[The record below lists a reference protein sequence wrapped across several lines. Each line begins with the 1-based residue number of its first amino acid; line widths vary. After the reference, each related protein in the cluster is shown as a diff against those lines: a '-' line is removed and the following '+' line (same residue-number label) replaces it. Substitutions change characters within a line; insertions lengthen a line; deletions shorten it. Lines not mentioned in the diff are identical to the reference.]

1 MPSAEDTNVLN
12 YILTGGG
19 AALITQIANAIINR
33 KSRQTADAR
42 SVIAG
47 SVEWANAVHE
57 DYQEM
62 RDELREVKVL
72 LRGIQSQWRVHS
84 HWDVTALDLI
94 RRDIDPL
101 FPEPPSMETAS

>member
-1 MPSAEDTNVLN
+1 MTAGDDTTILN

-19 AALITQIANAIINR
+19 AALITQIANAVINR

-72 LRGIQSQWRVHS
+72 LRGIQAQWRVHAE
-84 HWDVTALDLI
+84 WDVTALGLI

-101 FPEPPSMETAS
+101 FPEPPTMEAAS